1 LCFLENNSHA
11 QSLSVVRMMMAR
23 FDLFCAGLLCAVVA
37 MGSVQAQQALPAE
50 TTATPYDKQINR
62 LSEILGTVTYLRN
75 LCAEQP
81 EPQWRA
87 AMEKLLTFDAG
98 SEPARKEQLT
108 AAYNRGYRAFG
119 ALHTLC
125 TDAARTTEREYR
137 AEGATLIKEMTNRFG
152 N

>member
-1 LCFLENNSHA
+1 
-11 QSLSVVRMMMAR
+11 MAR
-23 FDLFCAGLLCAVVA
+23 FYLPNFPLLCVGVLGTVVA
-37 MGSVQAQQALPAE
+37 TGQVQAQMQVPRDVQ
-50 TTATPYDKQINR
+50 TSATPYDKQLNR

-98 SEPARKEQLT
+98 NEPARKEQLT

-119 ALHTLC
+119 ALHTSC
-125 TDAARTTEREYR
+125 SHRARSTETEYR

>member
-1 LCFLENNSHA
+1 
-11 QSLSVVRMMMAR
+11 MAR
-23 FDLFCAGLLCAVVA
+23 IFLLPVLLLSA
-37 MGSVQAQQALPAE
+37 MTASAFAQTPMQLAPVEAA
-50 TTATPYDKQINR
+50 ATPYDKQLAR

-75 LCAEQP
+75 LCSERP

-87 AMEKLLTFDAG
+87 AMEKLLTVDAG
-98 SEPARKEQLT
+98 SEPARKQQLT

-119 ALHTLC
+119 ALHTAC
-125 TDAARTTEREYR
+125 TEAARKTDREYR

>member
-1 LCFLENNSHA
+1 
-11 QSLSVVRMMMAR
+11 MMAR
-23 FDLFCAGLLCAVVA
+23 FFFIPLLLLSA
-37 MGSVQAQQALPAE
+37 MAAHAQAPMQHSPVEAA
-50 TTATPYDKQINR
+50 ATPYDKQLAR

-87 AMEKLLTFDAG
+87 AMEKLLTVDAG
-98 SEPARKEQLT
+98 SEPARKQQLT

-119 ALHTLC
+119 ALHTAC
-125 TDAARTTEREYR
+125 TDAARKTDSEYR

>member
-1 LCFLENNSHA
+1 
-11 QSLSVVRMMMAR
+11 MAR
-23 FDLFCAGLLCAVVA
+23 FALLPLVAFGAVTEPVHA
-37 MGSVQAQQALPAE
+37 QAPLERPSTEA
-50 TTATPYDKQINR
+50 TATTPYDKQLNR

-75 LCAEQP
+75 LCAERS

-87 AMEKLLTFDAG
+87 AMEKLLTVDAG
-98 SEPARKEQLT
+98 TEPARKQQLT

-119 ALHTLC
+119 ALHTAC
-125 TDAARTTEREYR
+125 TDAVRQTDSEYR